1 MSSAKIREIYY
12 PTSFHVQIPIL
23 LATQKMQETL
33 SSSFEGFYD
42 KIKEILESAR
52 NRSYRAVNFEMVQA

>member
-1 MSSAKIREIYY
+1 
-12 PTSFHVQIPIL
+12 
-23 LATQKMQETL
+23 MQETL